1 MKKYQIIA
9 EQLMENIKSEKY
21 KVKLPI
27 EDELVEE
34 FQTSKNTIRNATDL
48 LVEWGMLY
56 RVQGSGVYIRQFEH
70 ERAINASMI
79 RGVSQEFKTSTVRTE
94 VVYLKLVAA
103 DEIMASE
110 LDTEVGKPV
119 YRLKRIRYVDEEPFT
134 IEYSLYNKE
143 VVPYLGVEIAQR
155 SIYDY
160 IEHDLKMRIGFADKY
175 ISVGQLGQD
184 DATVFG
190 YQEND
195 PMLVINEKVYLTNGI
210 LFNSS
215 RVIHNYKETTLFV
228 SANNHRRL

>member
-21 KVKLPI
+21 KIKLPI

-70 ERAINASMI
+70 EKAINASMI
-79 RGVSQEFKTSTVRTE
+79 RGVSQEFKASTVRTE
-94 VVYLKLVAA
+94 VVYLELVDA
-103 DEIMASE
+103 DEAMASE
-110 LDTEVGKPV
+110 LDTEIGNPV
-119 YRLKRIRYVDEEPFT
+119 YRLKRIRYVDDEPFT

-143 VVPYLGVEIAQR
+143 IVPYLGIEIAQR

-175 ISVGQLGQD
+175 ISVGHLDQE
-184 DATVFG
+184 DAEVFG
-190 YQEND
+190 YQKGD
-195 PMLVINEKVYLTNGI
+195 PMLVINEKVFLTNGM

-215 RVIHNYKETTLFV
+215 RVIHNYQETTLFV